1 VRLWRAGQLAAELR
15 DGRLTETQKFHY
27 VIAAA
32 ALHYTIGPLSL
43 LNGPKDTRTLVL
55 LLMAATLA
63 TLGLVW
69 CFQANQR
76 GDGRLFLE
84 RYLCLAVPTTIRTY
98 AIGYGL
104 YYGLAAAAYGLLG
117 ESSIQWLR
125 DPWGVP
131 VVFGALLLVAYFATL
146 RHYVVQAS
154 GTATA

>member
-27 VIAAA
+27 VLAAA
-32 ALHYTIGPLSL
+32 GLHYIVGPLSL
-43 LNGPKDTRTLVL
+43 LSGPKDTRTLVL
-55 LLMAATLA
+55 LGLAATLA

-84 RYLCLAVPTTIRTY
+84 RYLCLAVPTTVRTY
-98 AIGYGL
+98 VIGYGL
-104 YYGLAAAAYGLLG
+104 YYSLAAAAYRLLG
-117 ESSIQWLR
+117 ESSLQWFR

-131 VVFGALLLVAYFATL
+131 VVFGAVLLVAYFATL
-146 RHYVVQAS
+146 RYYVAQAS
-154 GTATA
+154 STATA